1 MKFKEK
7 FLLQVAYFA
16 PHEITVMGEGT
27 YPSLWI
33 DSPRIRNRQ
42 FLSYV
47 EQARRNVIEKW
58 IQNMIAKL
66 KNKKA
71 PVEFTSEVEEVEEE
85 EDTPEE
91 ESSGDSEVA
100 IDDSLFT
107 SRRDTTAM
115 LGRIEVID
123 EDEEARRLQEAKDK
137 AERDLTCCGH
147 MFHRKSRSPLTGKGS
162 PLAAERGKKLPW
174 KRPSFFERRLEA
186 QREEER
192 KHQARHRLDHS
203 CGHNYHRKSRSSLTG
218 AQFEK
223 SLKCQRYLLFVFV
236 EENVIFSPSI

>member
-1 MKFKEK
+1 M
-7 FLLQVAYFA
+7 QVAYFA

-33 DSPRIRNRQ
+33 DSPRVRNRQ

-66 KNKKA
+66 KNKKD
-71 PVEFTSEVEEVEEE
+71 PVEFTTEVEMEIEEE
-85 EDTPEE
+85 EDTPTE

-115 LGRIEVID
+115 LERIEVID
-123 EDEEARRLQEAKDK
+123 EEEEARRLQEAKDK
-137 AERDLTCCGH
+137 AERDLKCCGH
-147 MFHRKSRSPLTGKGS
+147 VFHRKSRSPLTGKAS
-162 PLAAERGKKLPW
+162 PLAAEGGKKLPW
-174 KRPSFFERRLEA
+174 KRPSFFERRWEA

-192 KHQARHRLDHS
+192 KHEARHRLDLA

-218 AQFEK
+218 ATPFTCSIREF
-223 SLKCQRYLLFVFV
+223 LKCQRYL
-236 EENVIFSPSI
+236 IFCFCRIECFFPSI